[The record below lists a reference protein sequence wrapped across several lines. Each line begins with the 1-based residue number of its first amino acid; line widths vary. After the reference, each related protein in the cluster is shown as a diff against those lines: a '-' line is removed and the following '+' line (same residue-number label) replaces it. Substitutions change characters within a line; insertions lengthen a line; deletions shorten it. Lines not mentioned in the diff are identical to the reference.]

1 MTGGLLALQLAQCQ
15 PSINDVCAGLQATRP
30 GFCVPSVVVAF
41 SSIWLTT
48 LCIQTFGI
56 PVLMLLMETPQ
67 WSAIY
72 VPYKTWVM
80 KRFSGRDYSIL
91 DQIENDVAK
100 TEDAISAALTV
111 LTVGI
116 IFGPWVPFVLL
127 FASIYCPV
135 MLFTSNMVQALRVS

>member
-1 MTGGLLALQLAQCQ
+1 
-15 PSINDVCAGLQATRP
+15 
-30 GFCVPSVVVAF
+30 
-41 SSIWLTT
+41 
-48 LCIQTFGI
+48 
-56 PVLMLLMETPQ
+56 MLLMGTPQ
-67 WSAIY
+67 WSAVY
-72 VPYKTWVM
+72 LPYKTWVT

-116 IFGPWVPFVLL
+116 IFGPWVPFILL

-135 MLFTSNMVQALRVS
+135 MLLTSNMVQALRVS